1 MWVMSASSVPNAISF
16 ERTVRLGTA
25 DPLGDGFP
33 RPIVL
38 TVKIHQVQPAYVALD
53 FDLNPLPETIASISF
68 CGYLLTPDGSASE
81 GWMEGDIFGGEDFN
95 DPNVRRLVELLRY
108 WSRNTREGC
117 RAQIA
122 ALGDSSYL
130 SMQAKIERLEEC
142 GLVEVPLPE
151 QSRSTLSQHVGLKKK
166 LLTHYRFGSANLV
179 ELAPPEVI
187 DEIQSI
193 LSRYPEDPFREE

>member
-1 MWVMSASSVPNAISF
+1 
-16 ERTVRLGTA
+16 
-25 DPLGDGFP
+25 
-33 RPIVL
+33 
-38 TVKIHQVQPAYVALD
+38 
-53 FDLNPLPETIASISF
+53 
-68 CGYLLTPDGSASE
+68 
-81 GWMEGDIFGGEDFN
+81 
-95 DPNVRRLVELLRY
+95 
-108 WSRNTREGC
+108 
-117 RAQIA
+117 
-122 ALGDSSYL
+122 
-130 SMQAKIERLEEC
+130 MQAKIERLEEC